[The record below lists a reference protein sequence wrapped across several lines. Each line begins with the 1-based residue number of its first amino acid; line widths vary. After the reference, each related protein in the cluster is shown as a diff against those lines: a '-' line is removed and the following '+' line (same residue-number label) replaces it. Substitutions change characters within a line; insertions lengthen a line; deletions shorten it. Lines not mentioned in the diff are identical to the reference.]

1 MSFNVGINS
10 LQINIFLLIIYLGRK
25 GYTVPKVHIVT
36 DSTADLTKEIIE
48 KYNIHVVPLTIQ
60 IDGESYIDGV
70 NIQPEEFLE
79 KMSTSKELPKSSQPA
94 VGVFKELYDRL
105 GKNGDQV
112 ISIHMTGGMSGTV
125 KSAQTAA
132 DLTDSDVT
140 VIDSKFIS
148 FALYFQVEEA
158 AKMAANGATKD
169 AIVEKV
175 LDICTKTDLYV
186 VVDTLDNLVKG
197 GRIGKGKAM
206 IGSLLSIKP
215 IASLANGVYTPVA
228 KARSHKQ
235 VVNYLFKQFMED
247 TNGKVVKAVGISHAN
262 GLSMATPLMEL
273 IKDSG
278 FKDIQVSFT
287 SPVISTHTGPGAIG
301 FMYMTE

>member
-1 MSFNVGINS
+1 MRSE
-10 LQINIFLLIIYLGRK
+10 
-25 GYTVPKVHIVT
+25 VPKVHIVT
-36 DSTADLTKEIIE
+36 DSTADLTKEIID

-60 IDGESYIDGV
+60 IDQESYIDGV
-70 NIQPEEFLE
+70 NIQPDEFLA
-79 KMSTSKELPKSSQPA
+79 KMATAKDLPKSSQPA
-94 VGVFKELYDRL
+94 VGVFKELYDQL
-105 GKNGDQV
+105 GSTGDSV

-140 VIDSKFIS
+140 VIDSRFIS
-148 FALYFQVEEA
+148 FALHFQVEA
-158 AKMAANGATKD
+158 AAEMAASGASKD
-169 AIVEKV
+169 AIIDKV
-175 LDICTKTDLYV
+175 FDIRSKTNLFV

-215 IASLANGVYTPVA
+215 IASLEGGVYTPVA

-235 VVNYLFKQFMED
+235 VVSYLFNQFSED
-247 TNGKVVKAVGISHAN
+247 TKGKIVKAVGISHAN
-262 GLSMATPLMEL
+262 GLAMATPLKQL
-273 IKDSG
+273 IEESG
-278 FKDIQVSFT
+278 FKNVQMSIT